1 MSHAE
6 VKAAFKAECPV
17 MFNGIRYRR
26 VSALIYR
33 KNPAGAG
40 MIIQAE
46 LLDQN
51 YRAVLIVSPER
62 IEPIKEDKPA

>member
-1 MSHAE
+1 MTHDE

-33 KNPAGAG
+33 KNPTGAG
-40 MIIQAE
+40 LTIQAE

-51 YRAVLIVSPER
+51 YHAVLIVSPER
-62 IEPIKEDKPA
+62 IERAKEEKP

>member
-1 MSHAE
+1 MTHEE

-17 MFNGIRYRR
+17 MFNGVRYRR
-26 VSALIYR
+26 ISALIYR
-33 KNPAGAG
+33 KNPTGAG

-51 YRAVLIVSPER
+51 YKAVVIVSPER
-62 IEPIKEDKPA
+62 IESTKEEPV